1 MINPDLMIY
10 LLDLLKW
17 QQAPQL
23 SMALLTPWLS
33 AVAPPMLWFSVGVRI
48 MPPGLLWV
56 PVLWYQVVVVQS
68 LSCLTLCDPMDCS
81 TPVFPVLHHLP
92 ELAQTHVHWVSDAI
106 SSSVVPFSSC
116 LQSFPASGTFP
127 MSQSFTSGGQNI
139 GVSASTSV
147 LPMHPGL
154 ISFRMDWLDLP
165 ALQGTLKSLLQ
176 NHSSKAIYNS
186 GQFQEKKECSLNILL

>member
-127 MSQSFTSGGQNI
+127 MSQYFTSGGQSI
-139 GVSASTSV
+139 GASVSASVFSV
-147 LPMHPGL
+147 NIQDWFPLGLTNL
-154 ISFRMDWLDLP
+154 IS
-165 ALQGTLKSLLQ
+165 LQ
-176 NHSSKAIYNS
+176 SKGFSRVFSNTTV
-186 GQFQEKKECSLNILL
+186 QKH